1 VVSFYARVTC
11 LLGAAANFTNGKY
24 NDVNISELAMRFR
37 VRGSIAQAVMPSK
50 SERCPWPYQALHLS
64 YLPLKICFASFDS
77 TRENETDPR
86 SEEMEPTN
94 ES

>member
-1 VVSFYARVTC
+1 
-11 LLGAAANFTNGKY
+11 
-24 NDVNISELAMRFR
+24 
-37 VRGSIAQAVMPSK
+37 VMPSK